1 MLKAKVKQVMQI
13 YCLDENGFWNKRCI
27 FLNMD
32 ETFMDG
38 MNVIFR
44 DKSIK
49 NTSASSKEIIY
60 V

>member
-1 MLKAKVKQVMQI
+1 MQI